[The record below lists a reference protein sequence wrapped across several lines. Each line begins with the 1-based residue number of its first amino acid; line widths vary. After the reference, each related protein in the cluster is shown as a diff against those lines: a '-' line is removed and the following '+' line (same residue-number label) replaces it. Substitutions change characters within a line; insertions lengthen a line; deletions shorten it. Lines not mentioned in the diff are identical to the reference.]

1 MPLRGGINIAAAHRG
16 FSYQPTDVF
25 DARSLAEPQIS
36 TLIRTFTTLHEP

>member
-25 DARSLAEPQIS
+25 DALTAAWPNRRSA
-36 TLIRTFTTLHEP
+36 H